1 MQQVLIH
8 QILKKID
15 LANLIS
21 NVDKLDIDK
30 VVSVPIDLNKVSDVV
45 KMILLKSMYIKL
57 R

>member
-1 MQQVLIH
+1 MLIH

-21 NVDKLDIDK
+21 NADKLDIDK

>member
-15 LANLIS
+15 LVNLIS

-30 VVSVPIDLNKVSDVV
+30 VVSVPIDLSKVSDVV

>member
-21 NVDKLDIDK
+21 NADKLDIDK